1 MIRILKNLDQV
12 STASAETIIEV
23 AIAAIENRSIFRIAL
38 SGGSTPK
45 TLFTKLASD
54 PDFKKQMPW
63 KSTHFFWSDER
74 TVPPD
79 HSDSNFRMAR
89 EAMFKHVD
97 VSETQIH
104 RIHAEMEDPN
114 RAAQEYENEIRQHF
128 NLNAP
133 QLPEFDLILLGM
145 GPDGH
150 TASLFPGTDAL
161 REQKRLVVS
170 NWVPKFNTHRI
181 TFTVP
186 LINAASTVMFL
197 VCGED
202 KAATLKAVLEGPDD
216 PEVFPSQLIKPAGDL
231 IWFVDQAAGKLLELD

>member
-12 STASAETIIEV
+12 SSA
-23 AIAAIENRSIFRIAL
+23 AAEELVKSAVSAVEKRGVFRIAL

-45 TLFTKLASD
+45 TLFSNLVSD
-54 PDFKKQMPW
+54 QEFKKQMPW
-63 KSTHFFWSDER
+63 QSTHFFWSDER

-79 HSDSNFRMAR
+79 HADSNFRMAR
-89 EAMFKHVD
+89 EAMFKHVE

-104 RIHAEMEDPN
+104 RIHAEEDPN
-114 RAAQEYENEIRQHF
+114 HAAEEYEKEIRKHF
-128 NLNAP
+128 NISAP
-133 QLPEFDLILLGM
+133 QLPSFDLILLGM

-150 TASLFPGTDAL
+150 TASLFPGTEAL
-161 REQKRLVVS
+161 KEQKRLVVS
-170 NWVPKFNTHRI
+170 NWVSKFNTHRI

-186 LINAASTVMFL
+186 LINHAAAVMFL

-202 KAATLKAVLEGPDD
+202 KAATLKAVLEGPRD
-216 PEVFPSQLIKPAGDL
+216 PEVYPSQLIKPDGDL

>member
-12 STASAETIIEV
+12 STASAETIIQV
-23 AIAAIENRSIFRIAL
+23 AIDAIEKRSIFRIAL

-79 HSDSNFRMAR
+79 HPESNFRMAR

-97 VSETQIH
+97 VPQSQIH

-114 RAAQEYENEIRQHF
+114 AAAQEYENEIRQHF
-128 NLNAP
+128 NVNAP
-133 QLPEFDLILLGM
+133 QFPKFDLILLGM

-150 TASLFPGTDAL
+150 TASLFPATEAL
-161 REQKRLVVS
+161 QEKKRLVVS
-170 NWVPKFNTHRI
+170 NWVSKFNTYRI

-186 LINAASTVMFL
+186 LINAACTVMFL
-197 VCGED
+197 VGGED

-216 PEVFPSQLIKPAGDL
+216 PHVFPSQFIKPDGDL